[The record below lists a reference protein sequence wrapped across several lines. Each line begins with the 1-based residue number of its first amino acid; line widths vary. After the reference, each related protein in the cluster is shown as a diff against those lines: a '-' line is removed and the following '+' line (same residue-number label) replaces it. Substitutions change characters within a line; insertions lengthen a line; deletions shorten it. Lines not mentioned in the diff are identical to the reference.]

1 MQKTKLGEIKCA
13 NPIYLKTSGK
23 SKDCHRL
30 VCSGRSANNQLALGI
45 DSMGSGF
52 LCFAKPAASWR
63 RYYKYIAYF
72 HIGLV
77 GVR

>member
-1 MQKTKLGEIKCA
+1 MM
-13 NPIYLKTSGK
+13 YLVIIICLSETILKPERDK
-23 SKDCHRL
+23 L